1 MLYIR
6 PFINLHIMSTH
17 AYTPRHSITIRP
29 IGGITSEEIQYC
41 LNLLKSL
48 HNDGKLLRAVVGKES
63 IENRGDSVHLH
74 IRIIYHKSYRSA
86 ESTKLFKEL
95 FNEGRLSGRSVKT
108 TQPTKSMRNQSEA
121 VFWSY
126 ALKDSFT
133 DSKAHWLFNVEMNTE
148 LTAACHEALLA
159 HLERQVPV
167 IVVTSTNVDTIMSDF
182 CDRNSVSFQDAFIE
196 MYNSNDPVYQF
207 NFISARQRLRLSMS
221 IREESSNTNE
231 LLIKT
236 WDAYIG

>member
-1 MLYIR
+1 
-6 PFINLHIMSTH
+6 MSTH

-29 IGGITSEEIQYC
+29 IGGIQSEEIQYC

-48 HNDGKLLRAVVGKES
+48 KNSGKLLKAVIGVEA

-74 IRIIYHKSYRSA
+74 IRIIYDKRYRSA

-95 FNEGRLSGRSVKT
+95 FDEGRLSGRSVKT

-133 DSKAHWLFNVEMNTE
+133 DNSKHWLFNVEMNTE

-159 HLERQVPV
+159 HLERQVPLV
-167 IVVTSTNVDTIMSDF
+167 IVTSTNVDTIMSEF
-182 CDRNSVSFQDAFIE
+182 CDRNSVSFQDAFVE
-196 MYNSNDPVYQF
+196 MYKSVDPIYQF
-207 NFISARQRLRLSMS
+207 NFISARQRIRLSIS
-221 IREESSNTNE
+221 IREEPESIDE
-231 LLIKT
+231 LLRST
-236 WDAYIG
+236 WNAYIG

>member
-1 MLYIR
+1 
-6 PFINLHIMSTH
+6 MSTH
-17 AYTPRHSITIRP
+17 AYTERHSITIRP

-41 LNLLKSL
+41 LNLLKSFK
-48 HNDGKLLRAVVGKES
+48 NSGKLLKAVVGLEA

-74 IRIIYHKSYRSA
+74 IRIIYHESYRSA

-95 FNEGRLSGRSVKT
+95 FAEGRLSGRSIKT
-108 TQPTKSMRNQSEA
+108 TQPNKSMRIQSEA

-133 DSKAHWLFNVEMNTE
+133 DNSKHWLFNVEMNTE

-167 IVVTSTNVDTIMSDF
+167 VVVTSTNVDTIMSEF
-182 CDRNSVSFQDAFIE
+182 CDRNTVSFQDAFVE
-196 MYNSNDPVYQF
+196 MYKSVDPIYQF
-207 NFISARQRLRLSMS
+207 NFISARQRIRLSMS
-221 IREESSNTNE
+221 IREEPESIDE
-231 LLIKT
+231 LLKRT
-236 WDAYIG
+236 WNAYIG